1 VVKGANGTT
10 GTALVEAYTTGLPP
24 VAALAGGE
32 GLARVFCES
41 TILLSE
47 QAGVIYPNRPVV
59 AAADD
64 RGYRKENGGASSCRS
79 ASRTLAG

>member
-10 GTALVEAYTTGLPP
+10 GTALVEAYNTGLSP

-32 GLARVFCES
+32 HLARVFCES
-41 TILLSE
+41 TILLIGT
-47 QAGVIYPNRPVV
+47 AGAIDPDRPVV

-64 RGYRKENGGASSCRS
+64 RGYRKENGRASSCRS